1 MPSPEAPFGRSGWL
15 ALLGRHWESWR
26 SAWRD
31 ERSAPRLTGPQGAEV
46 EFLPAVLEIQLAPP
60 SPLGRVISWTILA
73 LFTVAVLWA
82 SFGKID
88 ITAVARGRIIA
99 GGHTK
104 TVQPLESG
112 VVTAIHVR
120 DGQKVQKG
128 EVLLELDPTLTGA
141 DRERL
146 THEDQVAL
154 AETARLRAL
163 LAGRTTLGELPGVDG
178 EVVARQQRLL
188 QDQLSEH
195 QAHLAVAERI
205 VEQRQAALQ
214 AAQADIL
221 RLEQVVPIVSD
232 RAQAFKGLKEA
243 GHASLLEYSETERE
257 RIERVQELAGARER
271 RSSEQSSLAEARSNL
286 AAITAEFA
294 KLTRTELAQ
303 AEIRALA
310 LSKELV
316 KATHTDQRQRLTAPV
331 DGTVQQLAIHT
342 VGGVVTPAQPLLVVV
357 PDEDQLEV
365 EAWVEN
371 KDIGFVDAGQTVEI
385 KVDAFPFTR
394 YGMIEGE
401 VVTLSKDAVQLEDV
415 GYVFA
420 ARARMDKAQIAVE
433 NGKVVNLSPGMTV
446 AVEIRTGERRLIEY
460 FLSPVLK
467 AVGESGRER

>member
-1 MPSPEAPFGRSGWL
+1 MPSLKAPRGFGWL
-15 ALLGRHWESWR
+15 GGIGRHWEVWR
-26 SAWRD
+26 SAWR
-31 ERSAPRLTGPQGAEV
+31 EEQTAPRLAGPQGQEV

-60 SPLGRVISWTILA
+60 SPLGRIISWTILA
-73 LFTVAVLWA
+73 LFTVAIVWA

-88 ITAVARGRIIA
+88 IVAVARGRIIA

-120 DGQKVQKG
+120 DGQKVKKG
-128 EVLLELDPTLTGA
+128 ELLLELDPTLTGA

-146 THEDQVAL
+146 TQEDQVAL
-154 AETARLRAL
+154 VETARLRAL
-163 LAGRTTLGELPGVDG
+163 LTGSNTMGEVPGVSA
-178 EVVARQQRLL
+178 ELVARQGRLL
-188 QDQLSEH
+188 QDQLNEH
-195 QAHLAVAERI
+195 QARLAAGERI

-221 RLEQVVPIVSD
+221 RLEQVVPIVSE
-232 RAQAFKGLKEA
+232 RAQAYKTLKDG
-243 GHASLLEYSETERE
+243 GHASLLEYTETERE
-257 RIERVQELAGARER
+257 RIERVQELAGARQRLTLEAAAF
-271 RSSEQSSLAEARSNL
+271 AEAQNNL
-286 AAITAEFA
+286 QAITAEFA
-294 KLTRTELAQ
+294 RLTRTELAQ
-303 AEIRALA
+303 AETRALA

-331 DGTVQQLAIHT
+331 DGTVQQLAVHT

-371 KDIGFVDAGQTVEI
+371 KDIGFVDAGQKVEI

-401 VVTLSKDAVQLEDV
+401 VVTLSEDAVQLEDV

-420 ARARMDKAQIAVE
+420 ARARMDKAVMNVE
-433 NGKVVNLSPGMTV
+433 NGKVVNLSPGMNV

-460 FLSPVLK
+460 LLSPVLK